1 MKVRTIATTDIVRAL
16 PDDPLLVAAATMTD
30 NEIGSLPVFR
40 GETMIGILTERDL
53 VRAVAEDADASTAT
67 VGEYMSTQPVT
78 IEADADL
85 HDAAHRMLEG
95 GVRHLPVL
103 DEGEVVGLV
112 SIRDVLVE
120 DAWPEDVEDATLA

>member
-1 MKVRTIATTDIVRAL
+1 MKLRTVATTDIVRAL
-16 PDDPLLVAAATMTD
+16 PDDPLLVAAATMAD

-85 HDAAHRMLEG
+85 HDAAHRMLEA

-120 DAWPEDVEDATLA
+120 DAWPTDVEDATLV

>member
-1 MKVRTIATTDIVRAL
+1 MKVRTVATTDVVRAL
-16 PDDPLLVAAATMTD
+16 PDDPLLVAAATMAE

-67 VGEYMSTQPVT
+67 IGEYMSTQPVT

>member
-1 MKVRTIATTDIVRAL
+1 MKVRTVATTGFVRAE
-16 PDDPLLVAAATMTD
+16 PDDPLLVAATTMAE

-40 GETMIGILTERDL
+40 GETMIGIFTERDL
-53 VRAVAEDADASTAT
+53 VRAIAEDADCATAT
-67 VGEYMSTQPVT
+67 IGEYMSTQPVT

-103 DEGEVVGLV
+103 DAGEVVGLV

-120 DAWPEDVEDATLA
+120 DAWPTDVEDATLA

>member
-1 MKVRTIATTDIVRAL
+1 MKVRTVATTDVVRAL
-16 PDDPLLVAAATMTD
+16 PDDPLLVAAATMAE

-67 VGEYMSTQPVT
+67 IGEYMSTQPVT
-78 IEADADL
+78 IEADAGL